1 MGKIFSMFRK
11 DLKIYLL
18 SPLAYTVVGAF
29 LLVVGYFYINVL
41 AYYILQVTRWGGYGI
56 NSTKFILY
64 PIFQNV
70 LFLLIFLVPVLTMRS
85 FPEEE
90 SAGTFE
96 LLLTSPITEFQI
108 VMGKFLSSY
117 FIYCVALAI
126 LLYIP
131 ITLSKAGELD
141 VGLIVSGYVGMLL
154 AGAAFFSAGIFTASL
169 TKRQATASMLAFA
182 LLILLWFVNW
192 AASNIGTSYPILGEI
207 LWRLALFNRV
217 RAFSEG
223 VIDLRN
229 VVFFISLTV
238 LFLYLSVISLASRRW
253 K

>member
-1 MGKIFSMFRK
+1 MKMILSMFRK

-41 AYYILQVTRWGGYGI
+41 AYYILQVSRWGGYGL

-64 PIFQNV
+64 PLFQNI

-90 SAGTFE
+90 AAGTFE

-108 VMGKFLSSY
+108 VMGKFLASY
-117 FIYCVALAI
+117 FIYAVSLAI

-131 ITLSKAGELD
+131 FTLSKAGELD
-141 VGLIVSGYVGMLL
+141 IGLIVSGYVGMLL
-154 AGAAFFSAGIFTASL
+154 AGAAFFSAGIFAASL

-182 LLILLWFVNW
+182 LLILLWFINW
-192 AASNIGTSYPILGEI
+192 AASNVGTSYPILGGV

-229 VVFFISLTV
+229 IVFFVSLTV